1 MARSQ
6 VQGQTKESASQVSM
20 TRTSKTGWIQD
31 SFHPAIAKMSERVTR
46 ITGLR
51 TNTFYDEA
59 ELLQVQRSQL
69 RHKQYRH
76 KFNKTKTIFLAKL
89 RVLHSKNQ
97 LNAKMTLISQNLCY
111 QFCFMPFT
119 AVHSCSGV
127 GEKTK
132 PYSLVLGSYL

>member
-89 RVLHSKNQ
+89 GVLHSKNQ
-97 LNAKMTLISQNLCY
+97 LNGKMTLVSQNFCY
-111 QFCFMPFT
+111 QFLFYVVYCC
-119 AVHSCSGV
+119 A
-127 GEKTK
+127 
-132 PYSLVLGSYL
+132 